1 MVRKK
6 TLSVTLLILLA
17 TLIFVQFS
25 ICAQSISKTYIQ
37 NEVKQH
43 SVNPIFDQIHTNQF
57 NESAEPITWFY
68 LNIGVVV
75 LVPIVMIVQTII
87 DKTRKKPD
95 EPKKLEE
102 EEEIEEEEIEE
113 IETRVEPS
121 KFNPLIIRIGFF
133 TLFIQNIMI
142 LPMLIIFMALVLA
155 INVGGPGAN
164 PGLESATTN
173 LFRAFSIIYY
183 LDFAAAILCVV
194 GLILFSLSIKEKV
207 QSFVA
212 SGFWLLWIGVG
223 MYPRVNFVTSLGLF
237 NPVPA
242 GGDIFEFFLGFF
254 GNTTFLLTCGYGL
267 FALALFYTAK
277 VLVSNGKLQRGG
289 LLNAFGLV
297 NFVIGAFAS
306 ILLLLLLTW
315 GFQMTIEAITSLSFI
330 LAAFWALKFLASP
343 ILGMVT
349 GIITFNRIGKA
360 TTNTKQI

>member
-37 NEVKQH
+37 NEAKQH

-57 NESAEPITWFY
+57 NESAEPVTWFY

-75 LVPIVMIVQTII
+75 LIPIVMIVQTII

-95 EPKKLEE
+95 DPKKLEE
-102 EEEIEEEEIEE
+102 EEEEEIEE

-133 TLFIQNIMI
+133 TLFIQNILI
-142 LPMLIIFMALVLA
+142 LPMLIIFMALTIG
-155 INVGGPGAN
+155 INFGGPGAN
-164 PGLESATTN
+164 PGMESATIS
-173 LFRAFSIIYY
+173 LFKAFSILFY
-183 LDFAAAILCVV
+183 LDFAAALLCVV

-223 MYPRVNFVTSLGLF
+223 IYPRIDFVTSLGIF
-237 NPVPA
+237 NPAPV

-277 VLVSNGKLQRGG
+277 VLVSSGKLQRGG
-289 LLNAFGLV
+289 LLNAFGIV
-297 NFVIGAFAS
+297 NFVIGAFAN

-315 GFQMTIEAITSLSFI
+315 GIQMTIEAITSLSFVM
-330 LAAFWALKFLASP
+330 AAFWALKFLASP

-360 TTNTKQI
+360 TSTT

>member
-1 MVRKK
+1 MVSKK
-6 TLSVTLLILLA
+6 TLSVTLLVLLS

-25 ICAQSISKTYIQ
+25 ICAQSISKTYIPNGFKQ
-37 NEVKQH
+37 N
-43 SVNPIFDQIHTNQF
+43 SVNPTFDQIHTNQF
-57 NESAEPITWFY
+57 NESAESITWFY

-75 LVPIVMIVQTII
+75 LIPLVMIVQTIL

-95 EPKKLEE
+95 VSKKLEE
-102 EEEIEEEEIEE
+102 EEEEIEE

-121 KFNPLIIRIGFF
+121 KFNPLLLRIGFF
-133 TLFIQNIMI
+133 TLFVQNIMI
-142 LPMLIIFMALVLA
+142 LPMLIIFMALGLA
-155 INVGGPGAN
+155 ITVGGPGGN

-173 LFRAFSIIYY
+173 LFRAFSIVYY

-207 QSFVA
+207 QGFVA

-223 MYPRVNFVTSLGLF
+223 IYPRINFVTSLGLF

-277 VLVSNGKLQRGG
+277 VLVSSGKLQRGG

-315 GFQMTIEAITSLSFI
+315 GSQMTIEAITSLSFI

-360 TTNTKQI
+360 NKITN

>member
-1 MVRKK
+1 MVKKK
-6 TLSVTLLILLA
+6 TLSVTLLILLS

-37 NEVKQH
+37 NESKQN

-95 EPKKLEE
+95 DPKKIEE
-102 EEEIEEEEIEE
+102 EEEEEIEE

-121 KFNPLIIRIGFF
+121 KFNPLIIRIGFL
-133 TLFIQNIMI
+133 TLFIQNILI
-142 LPMLIIFMALVLA
+142 LPMLIAFMALSIGLTF
-155 INVGGPGAN
+155 GGPGAN
-164 PGLESATTN
+164 PGMESATIS
-173 LFRAFSIIYY
+173 LFRAFSILYY
-183 LDFAAAILCVV
+183 LDFAAALLCVV

-207 QSFVA
+207 QGFVA

-223 MYPRVNFVTSLGLF
+223 IYPRIDFVTSLGLF

-277 VLVSNGKLQRGG
+277 VLVSSGKLQRGG

-297 NFVIGAFAS
+297 NFVIGAFAN

-315 GFQMTIEAITSLSFI
+315 GYQMTIEAITSLSFVVG
-330 LAAFWALKFLASP
+330 AFWALKFLASP

-360 TTNTKQI
+360 TKITN

>member
-1 MVRKK
+1 L
-6 TLSVTLLILLA
+6 LS

-25 ICAQSISKTYIQ
+25 ICAQSISKTYIPNGFKQ
-37 NEVKQH
+37 N
-43 SVNPIFDQIHTNQF
+43 SVNPTFDQIHTNQF
-57 NESAEPITWFY
+57 NESAESITWFY

-75 LVPIVMIVQTII
+75 LIPLVMIVQTII

-95 EPKKLEE
+95 VSKKLEE
-102 EEEIEEEEIEE
+102 EEEEEIEE
-113 IETRVEPS
+113 IETRVEPAN
-121 KFNPLIIRIGFF
+121 KFNPLLLRIGFF

-142 LPMLIIFMALVLA
+142 LPMLIIFMAMGIALT
-155 INVGGPGAN
+155 VGGPGAN

-183 LDFAAAILCVV
+183 LDFAAALLCVV
-194 GLILFSLSIKEKV
+194 GLILFSLSIKDKV
-207 QSFVA
+207 QGFVA

-223 MYPRVNFVTSLGLF
+223 IYPRINFVTSLGLF
-237 NPVPA
+237 NPVPS

-289 LLNAFGLV
+289 LLNAFGLA
-297 NFVIGAFAS
+297 NFIIGAFAS

-315 GFQMTIEAITSLSFI
+315 GFQMTIEASASLTFI

-349 GIITFNRIGKA
+349 GILTFNRIGKA
-360 TTNTKQI
+360 TSDTK

>member
-1 MVRKK
+1 MVSKK
-6 TLSVTLLILLA
+6 TLSVTLLILLS

-25 ICAQSISKTYIQ
+25 ICAQSISETFTPNGYKQ
-37 NEVKQH
+37 N
-43 SVNPIFDQIHTNQF
+43 SLNPTFDQIHTNQF
-57 NESAEPITWFY
+57 NESSEPITWFY

-75 LVPIVMIVQTII
+75 LIPIVMIVQTII

-95 EPKKLEE
+95 VPKKLEE
-102 EEEIEEEEIEE
+102 EEEEEEIEE
-113 IETRVEPS
+113 IETRVEPP
-121 KFNPLIIRIGFF
+121 KFNPLLLRIGFF
-133 TLFIQNIMI
+133 TLFVQNILI
-142 LPMLIIFMALVLA
+142 LPMLIIFMALALA
-155 INVGGPGAN
+155 INVGGPGGN

-173 LFRAFSIIYY
+173 LFRAFSIVYY
-183 LDFAAAILCVV
+183 LDFAAALLCVV

-207 QSFVA
+207 QGFVA

-223 MYPRVNFVTSLGLF
+223 IYPRINFVTSLGLF

-315 GFQMTIEAITSLSFI
+315 GSQMTIEAITSLSFI

-360 TTNTKQI
+360 TKITN

>member
-1 MVRKK
+1 MVSKK
-6 TLSVTLLILLA
+6 TLSVTLLVLLS

-25 ICAQSISKTYIQ
+25 ICAQSISKTYIPNGFKQ
-37 NEVKQH
+37 N
-43 SVNPIFDQIHTNQF
+43 SVNPTFDQIHTNQF

-68 LNIGVVV
+68 LNIGVVI
-75 LVPIVMIVQTII
+75 LVPLVMIVQTII

-95 EPKKLEE
+95 VPKKLEE
-102 EEEIEEEEIEE
+102 EEEEEEIEE

-121 KFNPLIIRIGFF
+121 KFNPLLLRIGFF

-142 LPMLIIFMALVLA
+142 LPMLIIFMALALA
-155 INVGGPGAN
+155 INVGGPGGN

-173 LFRAFSIIYY
+173 LFRAFSIVYY
-183 LDFAAAILCVV
+183 LDFTAAILCVV

-207 QSFVA
+207 QGFVA

-223 MYPRVNFVTSLGLF
+223 IYPRINFVTSLGLF

-277 VLVSNGKLQRGG
+277 VLVSSGKLQRGG

-315 GFQMTIEAITSLSFI
+315 GSQMTIEAITSLSFI

-360 TTNTKQI
+360 NKITN